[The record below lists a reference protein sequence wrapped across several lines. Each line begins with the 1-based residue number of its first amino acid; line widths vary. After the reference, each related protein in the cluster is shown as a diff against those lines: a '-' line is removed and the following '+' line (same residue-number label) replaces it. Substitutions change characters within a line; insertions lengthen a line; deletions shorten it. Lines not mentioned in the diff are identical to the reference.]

1 LGKLVNFFFK
11 KSEIRITI
19 KMKDGASKNYRL
31 VPIMATSGFL
41 LSPLIEKTEDFKKI
55 ISGQHLS
62 TSNQISTFSIAPVD
76 QFWQWNR
83 EFKVNFKIV
92 NLPIANNVT
101 CTN

>member
-1 LGKLVNFFFK
+1 
-11 KSEIRITI
+11 
-19 KMKDGASKNYRL
+19 
-31 VPIMATSGFL
+31 MATSGFL

-62 TSNQISTFSIAPVD
+62 ISNQISTFSIAPVD

-83 EFKVNFKIV
+83 EFKVNYKIV
-92 NLPIANNVT
+92 NLPITNNVA